1 MKVPKM
7 EGKKEV
13 HFGCLAKNK
22 TVLIIAHR
30 MRTVA
35 NADKIVVLANGYV
48 SRMGNHKKLI
58 KKNGLYKHMADIQ
71 TESSDWS
78 LK

>member
-1 MKVPKM
+1 
-7 EGKKEV
+7 
-13 HFGCLAKNK
+13 
-22 TVLIIAHR
+22 

-35 NADKIVVLANGYV
+35 NANKIVVLADGYV
-48 SRMGNHKKLI
+48 SQMGNPKKLI